1 MPTTAG
7 MPQDSILQS
16 AVRRVKTR
24 VLPLFVVM
32 FIVNY
37 IDRVNIGFV
46 RNHLEIDLGIG
57 AAAYGLGAGL
67 FFLGYAFFEVP
78 SSMLMQRF
86 GARVWL
92 TRIMLTWGLAAMA
105 MAFVRNENEF
115 YICRFILG
123 VAEAGFFPG
132 VTYYFTQWLP
142 SSERAKAMAV
152 FIGGS
157 AFASVIAGPVS
168 GVLLQVRGLGLQG
181 WQWMF
186 LIEGFASVV
195 LCLLVW
201 KVLDSYPRDAKWLS
215 HEQKTALSQVIANE
229 QQDREA
235 SRGARLPTFKLLADR
250 QILLFCFLFFTIAQN
265 VYGVTFWLPTM
276 IRGLG
281 DLSDIQVGLLNSI
294 PWLIAIV
301 AMYSFAVMAG
311 KWLSPHIWLSISL
324 LIAAAGLFVST
335 LGGPLFGFIAVC
347 FAAIGFKSAT
357 AMFWPIP
364 QAYLDARVSAAI
376 LALINA
382 VGTLGGFVSP
392 SMFGILEQRTGS
404 IQGGIYILAATSL
417 VAACL
422 ALFSRTRPSSIQSVS
437 LEGLNSARP
446 QS

>member
-1 MPTTAG
+1 MPTPVAT
-7 MPQDSILQS
+7 PQDTVLNA
-16 AVRRVKTR
+16 AVRRVKAR

-46 RNHLEIDLGIG
+46 RQHLEVDLGIG
-57 AAAYGLGAGL
+57 AAAYGIGAGV

-78 SSMLMQRF
+78 SSMLMQRL

-115 YICRFILG
+115 YACRFILG

-142 SSERAKAMAV
+142 SRERAKAMAI

-168 GVLLQVRGLGLQG
+168 GLLLQIRGLGLQG

-186 LIEGFASVV
+186 LIEGFASVI

-201 KVLDSYPRDAKWLS
+201 KVLDSYPRDAHWLS
-215 HEQKTALSQVIANE
+215 PDQKLALGQVIARE
-229 QQDREA
+229 QQEREQ
-235 SRGARLPTFKLLADR
+235 SRGTHLPALKLLADR
-250 QILLFCFLFFTIAQN
+250 QILLFCFLFFTTAQN
-265 VYGVTFWLPTM
+265 VYGVTFWLPSM
-276 IRGLG
+276 IRRLG

-311 KWLSPHIWLSISL
+311 KWLTQPIWLCISL
-324 LIAAAGLFVST
+324 LIAAAGLFAST
-335 LGGPLFGFIAVC
+335 LGGPLFSFICVC
-347 FAAIGFKSAT
+347 SAAIGFKSAT

-364 QAYLDARVSAAI
+364 QAYLDARVSAAV

-392 SMFGILEQRTGS
+392 AMFGILEQKTGS
-404 IQGGIYILAATSL
+404 IHGGVCILAATSL
-417 VAACL
+417 LAAGL
-422 ALFSRTRPSSIQSVS
+422 ALFSRTCPSRTTFSVH
-437 LEGLNSARP
+437 ESASEP
-446 QS
+446 V

>member
-1 MPTTAG
+1 MPTNTG
-7 MPQDSILQS
+7 MPQDSALYS
-16 AVRRVKTR
+16 AVRRVKAR

-142 SSERAKAMAV
+142 SNERAKAMAV

-168 GVLLQVRGLGLQG
+168 GVLLQIRGFSLQG

-201 KVLDSYPRDAKWLS
+201 KVLDSYPRDATWLS
-215 HEQKTALSQVIANE
+215 HEEKSALSQVIANE
-229 QQDREA
+229 QRDREA
-235 SRGARLPTFKLLADR
+235 SRGAHLPTLKLLADK

-311 KWLSPHIWLSISL
+311 KWLNPQVWLSISL
-324 LIAAAGLFVST
+324 SIAAAGLFVST
-335 LGGPLFGFIAVC
+335 LGGPLFGFIAIC

-364 QAYLDARVSAAI
+364 QAYLDARVSAAV
-376 LALINA
+376 LALVNA

-404 IQGGIYILAATSL
+404 IQGGIYILVGTSL
-417 VAACL
+417 LAAVL
-422 ALFSRTRPSSIQSVS
+422 ALFSKTRPSAVQTVP
-437 LEGLNSARP
+437 LEPAAAANA
-446 QS
+446 